1 MTITRQRTALIMSFR
16 LSGTSSPKLR
26 RVLFSTFV
34 VPFFTWLLAIYPLFT
49 ETQRKS
55 LNHLY
60 YTLLK
65 RVVGGQQWNDFMFS
79 NLYEE
84 ISLDDVCYR
93 YWKKY
98 LKKLEKNEDGF
109 LLLEQNALCQHRNK
123 WLEDKHRIQC
133 LYRSKRFVPHRDVLA
148 KILNWMVGHGNEDS
162 IVNISISDLAC
173 LSHWP
178 ETF

>member
-1 MTITRQRTALIMSFR
+1 M
-16 LSGTSSPKLR
+16 
-26 RVLFSTFV
+26 
-34 VPFFTWLLAIYPLFT
+34 
-49 ETQRKS
+49 
-55 LNHLY
+55 
-60 YTLLK
+60 
-65 RVVGGQQWNDFMFS
+65 VGGQQWNDFMFS

-109 LLLEQNALCQHRNK
+109 LLLEQNAPCQHRNK

-173 LSHWP
+173 VSLIGLKPS
-178 ETF
+178 ERMELDVVKITTKAREMKRAITISMMS